1 MNIAVNADTDTI
13 IAMKSDD
20 SPMLDAQEIADRI
33 GHPVYLMR
41 GIMGATRRPRL
52 HALAQRIQYARDA
65 LDAALFEYIHAKP
78 GFWL

>member
-52 HALAQRIQYARDA
+52 HAL
-65 LDAALFEYIHAKP
+65 DAALFEYIHAKP